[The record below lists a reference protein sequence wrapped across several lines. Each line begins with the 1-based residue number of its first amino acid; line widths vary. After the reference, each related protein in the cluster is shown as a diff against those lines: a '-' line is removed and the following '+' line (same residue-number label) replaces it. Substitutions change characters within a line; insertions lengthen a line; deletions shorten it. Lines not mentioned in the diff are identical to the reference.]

1 MNAPNFASQAYFQ
14 EYGADSFLC
23 APGPR
28 SRYFAGSFVRLKFP
42 EQLKDQLFFLEQI
55 EILRLM
61 LNARRSVRHVQCVL
75 DCPGIR
81 MLVEVAQVPHDQI
94 SDRWSFLNDF

>member
-42 EQLKDQLFFLEQI
+42 EQLKDQLFFLRANRD
-55 EILRLM
+55 LVT
-61 LNARRSVRHVQCVL
+61 NAECKKKCSTCSM
-75 DCPGIR
+75 CPG
-81 MLVEVAQVPHDQI
+81 LSWY
-94 SDRWSFLNDF
+94 SDAC